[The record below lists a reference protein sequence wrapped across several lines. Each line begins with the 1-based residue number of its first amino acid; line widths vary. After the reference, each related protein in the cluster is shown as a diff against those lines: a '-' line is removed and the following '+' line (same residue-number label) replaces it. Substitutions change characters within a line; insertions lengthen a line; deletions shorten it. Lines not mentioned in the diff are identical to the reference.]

1 MSTKTENLA
10 FEMYQQLEAIR
21 RARKHP
27 IMLQNFED
35 DLEAYLEGLRD
46 EHASL
51 VESLQSNVALYQDA
65 YENQKTLTRNACVF
79 DRERWDELYQLRSD
93 LKSAEHDREEGHDKL
108 QDATRKLISQ
118 SESIR
123 ALLRVIKAQQTALSS
138 LQTRSRQQRE
148 ALSNAAKWLNGEV
161 ERLKLDCQEYQRQI
175 RRAEAMAEDH
185 WVQLEQ
191 KQELIVSQRKRI
203 DELQDALL
211 FARKPA
217 RKPFFGWL
225 FARQSTQAKPLP
237 KKTI

>member
-1 MSTKTENLA
+1 MSTTTETLA

-35 DLEAYLEGLRD
+35 DLEAYLEGLRA

-65 YENQKTLTRNACVF
+65 YENQKTLTRNALVYN
-79 DRERWDELYQLRSD
+79 REHYDELYQLRNQAEE
-93 LKSAEHDREEGHDKL
+93 LKYNNELVHEKL
-108 QDATRKLISQ
+108 QEATAKLASQ
-118 SESIR
+118 TQTII
-123 ALLRVIKAQQTALSS
+123 ALLRVIKSQQNACARFKELVRITEGD
-138 LQTRSRQQRE
+138 RIRE
-148 ALSNAAKWLNGEV
+148 QAEAH
-161 ERLKLDCQEYQRQI
+161 RQI
-175 RRAEAMAEDH
+175 MKAEAMADDRWE
-185 WVQLEQ
+185 QLEQ

-203 DELQDALL
+203 EELQDALL
-211 FARKPA
+211 FSRKPA

>member
-1 MSTKTENLA
+1 MSTTTENLA

-21 RARKHP
+21 KARKHP

-35 DLEAYLEGLRD
+35 DLEAYLEGLRE

-65 YENQKTLTRNACVF
+65 YENQKTLTRNALVYS
-79 DRERWDELYQLRSD
+79 REHYDELYQLRSD
-93 LKSAEHDREEGHDKL
+93 LKSAEHDREEGHEKL

-123 ALLRVIKAQQTALSS
+123 ALLRVIKSQQNACARLQSGVDASLALAERYKADLDNERAQNL
-138 LQTRSRQQRE
+138 E
-148 ALSNAAKWLNGEV
+148 AFDETLA
-161 ERLKLDCQEYQRQI
+161 RC
-175 RRAEAMAEDH
+175 EA
-185 WVQLEQ
+185 
-191 KQELIVSQRKRI
+191 KQETIVLQRKRI

>member
-21 RARKHP
+21 KARKHP

-35 DLEAYLEGLRD
+35 DLEAYLEGLRE

-51 VESLQSNVALYQDA
+51 VECLQSNVAVYQDA
-65 YENQKTLTRNACVF
+65 YENQKTLTRNALVYN
-79 DRERWDELYQLRSD
+79 REHYDELYQLRSD
-93 LKSAEHDREEGHDKL
+93 LKSAQHDREEGHDKL
-108 QDATRKLISQ
+108 QEASAKLASG

-123 ALLRVIKAQQTALSS
+123 ALLRVTKDQQAAQARLHARIAALITARNKE
-138 LQTRSRQQRE
+138 QAETH
-148 ALSNAAKWLNGEV
+148 
-161 ERLKLDCQEYQRQI
+161 RQI
-175 RRAEAMAEDH
+175 MQAEAMAEDH

-203 DELQDALL
+203 EELQDALL